1 MKSFVTLIAALFL
14 LIPKLSFS
22 QEYYIKF
29 SERSKDVINTVVTR
43 TVSIDKLE
51 GTTVYAYAN
60 SKELEKIKALGY
72 NVEMLDHPSS
82 HAKALNMAT
91 TIAQMATWD
100 RYPTYEVYR
109 AMMKKWEQDY
119 PALCKLDSIGTTVQG
134 RKLYVLKISDNVLVD
149 EAEPEFFYTSTM
161 HGDETTGYYFMLR
174 LIDYLLTNYGT
185 DSRVTSMVNNI
196 AIYINPNANPDGTY
210 RSGNHTVSGSTR
222 SNANNV
228 DINRNFPD
236 PRVGNHPDG
245 NSWQPETQA
254 MMNYAGTR
262 NFVMSANFHGGI
274 ELVNYPWDAWTSSQ
288 NPHPDQ
294 NWWYTISRQYAD
306 LAQANSPAGYF
317 TGENNGVTHGG
328 DWYVVAG
335 GRQDYFN
342 YWHHC
347 RELTLEVSD
356 TKLLGTENL
365 INFWN
370 YNREA
375 ILTYLEQV
383 YYGFRGT
390 VTNTNGQPLAAT
402 VTIVG
407 HDKDNSH
414 VRTNPN
420 HGNYY
425 RMIAPGTYNATFA
438 AEGYISQVHS
448 IVINNYTSSVTKDV
462 VLSPATQTTL
472 TGLVTSLTTGAP
484 IQGVKIELVGT
495 AITPVNTN
503 SNGEYTFSTVFENTY
518 QIKASKAGY
527 ISAIQTIEV
536 TTSNNVVNF
545 VLEDSNAE
553 SFEVNIPQGFTFTG
567 GNWTRDN
574 STAFDGTYS
583 MRSATIGHSSQTAMQ
598 ITLNVANAGTISF
611 ARKVSS
617 ESGYDFLKF
626 YIDDVEKGSWS
637 GNEDWAEVSYAVS
650 TGSRTFKWV
659 YSKDG
664 SAVGGSDCAWVDN
677 VVFPQSYQNVT
688 FTVTSNSVGVNGAT
702 IVFNGS
708 QQNTNASGQTTF
720 TQVTRGTSKAFSVS
734 KLGYVVFNGTLDV
747 LYTNVT
753 KPVSLTAITYS
764 LTFTVLNNEAPIV
777 GAKVKVNGTEK
788 TTSSQGVTVFNGLT
802 PSTYNYE
809 ITADGYEMVNGSVVL
824 DSDKSIEVHM
834 QPATYEVTFTVTGVN
849 STPLVGAEVTFNSS
863 LVATNDQGI
872 ALFNGIVP
880 QEYSYTVAA
889 EGYESVNGNIT
900 VSGNVNIP
908 INLSLVSAGVNL
920 TNSLAISAWPNPF
933 IDILHVEFYV
943 EKPCEVQ
950 VDAYNAIGQRVAKIF
965 YSSNAQGTV
974 SAEWNGRGILGEKL
988 PDGLYLVR
996 VQANGVVGFQKVL
1009 FRSIR

>member
-1 MKSFVTLIAALFL
+1 MKSFVSLIAAALFL
-14 LIPKLSFS
+14 LFPKLSFS

-29 SERSKDVINTVVTR
+29 SEGSKDVINTVVTR

-72 NVEMLDHPSS
+72 DVEMLDHPSS

-149 EAEPEFFYTSTM
+149 EAEPEFFYSSTM
-161 HGDETTGYYFMLR
+161 HGDETAGYYFMLR

-185 DSRVTSMVNNI
+185 NSRVTSMVNNI

-210 RSGNHTVSGSTR
+210 RSGNHTVNGSTR

-228 DINRNFPD
+228 DLNRNFPD
-236 PRVGNHPDG
+236 PRVGQYPTGAH
-245 NSWQPETQA
+245 QPETLA
-254 MMNYAGTR
+254 MMAYASAR
-262 NFVMSANFHGGI
+262 NFVLSANFHGGI
-274 ELVNYPWDAWTSSQ
+274 ELANYPWDTWTSTQ

-317 TGENNGVTHGG
+317 DGMNNGVTHGG

-448 IVINNYTSSVTKDV
+448 VVINTYSSSVTKDV
-462 VLSPATQTTL
+462 VLAPATQTAL
-472 TGLVTSLTTGAP
+472 TGMVTSLTTGAP
-484 IQGVKIELVGT
+484 LQGVKIEMIGT
-495 AITPVNTN
+495 AVPPVNTN
-503 SNGEYTFSTVFENTY
+503 SNGEYTFPSLYENTY
-518 QIKASKAGY
+518 QIKASKTGY
-527 ISAIQTIEV
+527 IPVIQTVVV

-553 SFEVNIPQGFTFTG
+553 SFEINIPQGFTFTG

-583 MRSATIGHSSQTAMQ
+583 MRSAVIGNNGITAMQ
-598 ITLNVANAGTISF
+598 ITLNVAYTGVISF

-637 GNEDWAEVSYAVS
+637 GNVDWAEVSYAV
-650 TGSRTFKWV
+650 TAGSHTFKWE
-659 YSKDG
+659 YRKD
-664 SAVGGSDCAWVDN
+664 ANTIGGSDCAWVDN

-688 FTVTSNSVGVNGAT
+688 FTVTSNSVAVSGAT
-702 IVFNGS
+702 VNFNEV
-708 QQNTNASGQTTF
+708 QLTTNASGQVTF
-720 TQVTRGTSKAFSVS
+720 SNVLRGSGKAFSVS
-734 KLGYVVFNGTLDV
+734 KPGFETANGTVDV
-747 LYTNVT
+747 LYTAVS
-753 KPVSLTAITYS
+753 KLVSLTLLPTTYT
-764 LTFTVLNNEAPIV
+764 LTFNVKHNDDPIAGALITLN
-777 GAKVKVNGTEK
+777 GSQK
-788 TTSSQGVTVFNGLT
+788 TTLADGSTAFSGLT
-802 PSTYNYE
+802 QGSYNY
-809 ITADGYEMVNGSVVL
+809 SV
-824 DSDKSIEVHM
+824 S
-834 QPATYEVTFTVTGVN
+834 
-849 STPLVGAEVTFNSS
+849 
-863 LVATNDQGI
+863 
-872 ALFNGIVP
+872 
-880 QEYSYTVAA
+880 A
-889 EGYESVNGNIT
+889 EGYNSVNGNVGVNSNQSININMAPTT
-900 VSGNVNIP
+900 VSTI
-908 INLSLVSAGVNL
+908 ILSNGTFELN
-920 TNSLAISAWPNPF
+920 AWPTPF
-933 IDILHVEFYV
+933 TDKLHVEVIVKVPSIVCV
-943 EKPCEVQ
+943 EV
-950 VDAYNAIGQRVAKIF
+950 
-965 YSSNAQGTV
+965 YSITG
-974 SAEWNGRGILGEKL
+974 
-988 PDGLYLVR
+988 
-996 VQANGVVGFQKVL
+996 QKVVTL
-1009 FRSIR
+1009 SNSPEVIGTKVYTWSVSENISSGIYFVKALVNGESVVRKVFYYRSR